1 MRTLIPIVA
10 TAALAIASAAT
21 SVLAQ
26 SYPPAPGS
34 VYLPPATR
42 PLPRVDITPRVR
54 VQYYRDCVD
63 GYVVE
68 PRLTGPTVVP
78 RMRCHWAKRYYAY

>member
-1 MRTLIPIVA
+1 MPRSTAIAA
-10 TAALAIASAAT
+10 TAAVLMLSAP
-21 SVLAQ
+21 SAQ
-26 SYPPAPGS
+26 AQAYPPPTAP
-34 VYLPPATR
+34 YLQPVR
-42 PLPRVDITPRVR
+42 PIPRIEVNPRLR

-78 RMRCHWAKRYYAY
+78 RMRCRWAKRYYAY

>member
-1 MRTLIPIVA
+1 MRRLIPIIA
-10 TAALAIASAAT
+10 TAALASAPAAT

-26 SYPPAPGS
+26 GYPPAPGA
-34 VYLPPATR
+34 VYVPPPLR
-42 PLPRVDITPRVR
+42 PLPRVEITPRVR
-54 VQYYRDCVD
+54 AQYYRDCVD

-78 RMRCHWAKRYYAY
+78 RMRCHWVKRYYAY

>member
-1 MRTLIPIVA
+1 MRTMIPIAA
-10 TAALAIASAAT
+10 TIALAIATAIPSAQ
-21 SVLAQ
+21 AQ

-34 VYLPPATR
+34 LYVPPPAR
-42 PLPRVDITPRVR
+42 PLPRVEITPRLR

-78 RMRCHWAKRYYAY
+78 RMRCRWAKRYYAY

>member
-26 SYPPAPGS
+26 GYPPASGS
-34 VYLPPATR
+34 VYLPPPTR

-78 RMRCHWAKRYYAY
+78 RMRCRWAKRYYAY

>member
-1 MRTLIPIVA
+1 MSKST
-10 TAALAIASAAT
+10 AIAAIAA
-21 SVLAQ
+21 VLTLLNAPVAIAQ
-26 SYPPAPGS
+26 AYPPAAPP
-34 VYLPPATR
+34 YLQPVR
-42 PLPRVDITPRVR
+42 PIPRIEVNPRLR

-78 RMRCHWAKRYYAY
+78 RMRCRWAKRYYAY